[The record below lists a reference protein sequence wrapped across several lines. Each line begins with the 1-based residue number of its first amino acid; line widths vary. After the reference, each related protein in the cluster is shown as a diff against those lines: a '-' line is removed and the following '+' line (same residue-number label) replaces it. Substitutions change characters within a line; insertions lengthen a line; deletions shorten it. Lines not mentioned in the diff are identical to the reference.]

1 MCGNTA
7 QKRNKKEEKKKK
19 TKEKRIKNTVKKAT
33 SQKNGKKETA
43 TQWSK
48 QERGNSHVTKFGQ
61 KETATQRS
69 KKERGASHVTRT
81 DLKTKS
87 LGRFLLLC
95 LLALPGAAAAT
106 SRTNSTS
113 ALEKQF
119 RPGPLG
125 PHGTRPL
132 GVLSHGV
139 VGSWNGNAL
148 AAESSPLTAPLQLA
162 ADAEQMWCSPVSD
175 YDEPWAS
182 IARVVEFLGCSVS
195 NNPHKWL
202 LSFLIWLGCTI
213 KVGQFFDPPKGF
225 RRRLLIG
232 CRFVGRQRKKH
243 VRWKI
248 TSRKKLRHRSKFHLK
263 SRTHDIPV
271 AMFRRNNCCDSLWP
285 DMSPQY
291 LNFLKSDRLVGG
303 GYSKKNPWVA
313 KRRKGNKAAESN
325 AANAHTRDVI
335 AVLKQCLNHG
345 ISMDDVWAF
354 LQQKVP
360 QQSKPSKVK
369 KTRRK
374 PSQSTSGTEPRTKA
388 QVRQWTDYQGNTHQY
403 TVDETGWW
411 SWLEPVSAAKPQP
424 VAEVKSKH
432 SSTVLGRDGCW
443 VSSLRIS
450 DWDSACVPKLVSFPK
465 VRASIKEGKEIPG
478 NVIEIWDA
486 QSYDELQTLWDCFAL
501 QKGATVLLCG
511 PAKSVAG
518 ACHTKMSLSRGGYG
532 HKLEAVALAKLGTQP
547 APWFPTAKRVE
558 MTTVPKVER
567 HTLRIA
573 APDFFR
579 QSFLGP
585 KAQDSQTQ
593 VIVSLAELGRCSVS
607 EFYGGRW
614 STQTKPEG
622 KQLVVFLRLKKPLR
636 DTLLEASGQH
646 GLFMT
651 AVADK
656 NEEKSDIKPF
666 WIARNPKE
674 DHESYLRR
682 VLTIKKERKQV
693 ILFRFG
699 TGDILGFPKKI
710 TDSYAPK
717 ARLHIAHGIPNAWG
731 AEDVE
736 NFLGRQD
743 WKQIEQLSRRGKTWF
758 FKATGPGEAAERAA
772 WQYEIFGAEET
783 RIGSFRSMLLLELN
797 TNQTPAFS
805 SQVRNAF
812 GT

>member
-1 MCGNTA
+1 MGTRGFEECSRNKNGTRGSIGYTLGGSSRKCVTSALQSPISRSESRGNLSGNSGTSGEPHKQESILTWNGTPFLDRKQHVSASAINGCTCATTLTTSQSTPISMFLGHRASGPVYSCRWWADRCLQGDQCKARYQYPLWGCMCGNTA
-7 QKRNKKEEKKKK
+7 QKRNKKEEKKKQ

-303 GYSKKNPWVA
+303 GYSKKNPWI
-313 KRRKGNKAAESN
+313 
-325 AANAHTRDVI
+325 ANGARATKL
-335 AVLKQCLNHG
+335 LKVTLL
-345 ISMDDVWAF
+345 M
-354 LQQKVP
+354 L
-360 QQSKPSKVK
+360 
-369 KTRRK
+369 T
-374 PSQSTSGTEPRTKA
+374 
-388 QVRQWTDYQGNTHQY
+388 
-403 TVDETGWW
+403 
-411 SWLEPVSAAKPQP
+411 PVMS
-424 VAEVKSKH
+424 
-432 SSTVLGRDGCW
+432 
-443 VSSLRIS
+443 
-450 DWDSACVPKLVSFPK
+450 
-465 VRASIKEGKEIPG
+465 
-478 NVIEIWDA
+478 
-486 QSYDELQTLWDCFAL
+486 
-501 QKGATVLLCG
+501 LLC
-511 PAKSVAG
+511 
-518 ACHTKMSLSRGGYG
+518 
-532 HKLEAVALAKLGTQP
+532 
-547 APWFPTAKRVE
+547 
-558 MTTVPKVER
+558 
-567 HTLRIA
+567 
-573 APDFFR
+573 
-579 QSFLGP
+579 
-585 KAQDSQTQ
+585 
-593 VIVSLAELGRCSVS
+593 
-607 EFYGGRW
+607 
-614 STQTKPEG
+614 
-622 KQLVVFLRLKKPLR
+622 
-636 DTLLEASGQH
+636 
-646 GLFMT
+646 
-651 AVADK
+651 
-656 NEEKSDIKPF
+656 
-666 WIARNPKE
+666 
-674 DHESYLRR
+674 
-682 VLTIKKERKQV
+682 
-693 ILFRFG
+693 
-699 TGDILGFPKKI
+699 
-710 TDSYAPK
+710 
-717 ARLHIAHGIPNAWG
+717 
-731 AEDVE
+731 
-736 NFLGRQD
+736 
-743 WKQIEQLSRRGKTWF
+743 
-758 FKATGPGEAAERAA
+758 
-772 WQYEIFGAEET
+772 
-783 RIGSFRSMLLLELN
+783 
-797 TNQTPAFS
+797 
-805 SQVRNAF
+805 
-812 GT
+812 